1 MCTDQTY
8 KGLQVNSGVEGD
20 LCLSY
25 LDTLSSIAVAIDVV
39 VLSSHSNNMEAEIA
53 SVSHQPSVLNRIL
66 PAVLPVLLISI
77 GYVDPGKWAATVE
90 GGAAHYGFYLVALM
104 LLFNFAAILCQYLSA
119 RISVVTGRDLAQICS
134 DEYDKGTCVFLGVQ
148 TELSMILLD
157 LTLVLGL
164 AHGFNLLLGVDLST
178 GIFLA
183 ATDAF
188 LFPIFV
194 SLLGNYRATILWTCM
209 TGFIYIAYVLGVLF
223 SQPEIPLSMNG
234 GTLTK
239 FCGETAFTIMS
250 LLGASIM
257 PHNFYLHSSIV
268 RQHQG
273 QLNISKGAL
282 CHDHFLAI
290 LCIFSGIYLVNYVLM
305 NSAANVFYSS
315 GLVLLT
321 FQDAMSLMEQ
331 VFRSPVAPFA
341 FFLVLFASNQIIA
354 LTWNLSGQVILHDF
368 LRLDIPGW
376 LHRATI
382 RIIGIVPALYCVWTS
397 GAEGIYQLLIFT
409 QVMVA
414 VLLPSSVI
422 PLFRVA
428 SSRPIMGVHK
438 ISQFLEFLVLITFMG
453 MLGLK
458 LIFVVEMIFGNSD
471 WVGNLR
477 WNAGSSVSFPFV
489 VLLITACA
497 SLCLMLWLAATP
509 LKSAT
514 SRNDAQV
521 WSWEVQTTLP
531 QSLTQEEENDIGDA
545 RYLEE
550 EPLQRQES
558 FPVAVTSVES
568 HSDIPVSNCDVD
580 LPEAIMEPDQEIC
593 VNTAE
598 GNYSNLKFPIPTSSH
613 QEESSSTVS
622 SVLASSGAN
631 DATVDDSL
639 GIKISKIETNPIEKT
654 VGVDGDS
661 HTEKDDDGDSWEP
674 EDLPKDV
681 PDSATSL
688 SLDGPS
694 SLRSLSGKSDE
705 GGNGAGSLSR
715 LVGLGRAARRQ
726 LAGALDEFWGQLY
739 DFHGQ
744 MIQEAKARKL
754 DGLLGGDMKP
764 ALTLK
769 VDATVKEFGGYF
781 PSVGGRGSDSHIN
794 SSLYDSPKQQRV
806 QNSVDS
812 SYGVQRGSALW
823 SNHMQL
829 LDAYAQNSSRS
840 VHDSGER
847 RYSSLRLP
855 SEDFGER
862 RYSSLRLPS
871 EDSGERR
878 YSSLCIASEYSG
890 ERRYSSLRIPSE
902 DSGERRYSSL
912 RIASEDSGERRY
924 SSLRTMPASDAWNY
938 PPATVHGSD
947 IAHLCQVARDRS
959 SGYMNGQRES
969 PAPKSPALGP
979 TNYVDSHSLAYALG
993 QKSPNGISSLP
1004 APGFQKPVLSRNSPI
1019 QSERSYYDVNS
1030 SGPADSVGIPANAKK
1045 YHSLP
1050 DISGL
1055 SVPLRDQYLSNNGG
1069 HWDNSIGY
1077 NSVGRASYEPSPYS
1091 NPGSRA
1097 GAPLSFDKVSPS
1109 TVYRGDAFPLQ
1120 VSPSPG
1126 AGSLWSRQPFEQ
1138 FGVADKS
1145 RTVGDGLGN
1154 RSNAISQDTTSV
1166 VDSEVKLL
1174 QSFRLCIVKILKL
1187 EGSDWLF
1194 RSNDG
1199 ADEDLIDRVAA
1210 REKILYEAEAR
1221 EMNQVVHMGESQYP
1235 SSERKYGS
1243 TLKNDEA
1250 GLVSSVPHCGDGCV
1264 WRADLI
1270 ISFGVWCIHRVLSL
1284 SLMESRPELWG
1295 KYTYVLNRLQGV
1307 IEPAFSRPRSTVN
1320 PCFCLQFTGAHQQKL
1335 NPTLSNML
1343 PPAGKPGKGKC
1354 TTAVNLLDIIKD
1366 VESAISSRKGR
1377 TGTAAGDVAF
1387 PKGKENLASVLKRYK
1402 RRLSNKPAGGHDGSG
1417 SRKVPTSAPYG
1428 S

>member
-1 MCTDQTY
+1 
-8 KGLQVNSGVEGD
+8 
-20 LCLSY
+20 
-25 LDTLSSIAVAIDVV
+25 
-39 VLSSHSNNMEAEIA
+39 MEAEIA
-53 SVSHQPSVLNRIL
+53 RVNHQPSVLNRLL

-77 GYVDPGKWAATVE
+77 GYVDPGKWVATVE
-90 GGAAHYGFYLVALM
+90 GGAHYGFDLVALM

-134 DEYDKGTCVFLGVQ
+134 DEYDMGTCVFLGVQ
-148 TELSMILLD
+148 AELSMILLD
-157 LTLVLGL
+157 LNLVLGM
-164 AHGFNLLLGVDLST
+164 AHGLNLLFGVDLST
-178 GIFLA
+178 GVFLA
-183 ATDAF
+183 ATDAA
-188 LFPIFV
+188 LFPLFAG
-194 SLLGNYRATILWTCM
+194 LLGNYKANILWICM
-209 TGFIYIAYVLGVLF
+209 TGVILLSYVLGVLF

-234 GTLTK
+234 MQTK
-239 FCGETAFTIMS
+239 FSGETAFTLMS

-273 QLNISKGAL
+273 QLNISKGVL
-282 CHDHFLAI
+282 CHDHFFAI

-341 FFLVLFASNQIIA
+341 FFLVLFAANQITA
-354 LTWNLSGQVILHDF
+354 LTWNLYGQVILHDF
-368 LRLDIPGW
+368 VKLDIPGW

-409 QVMVA
+409 QVIIA
-414 VLLPSSVI
+414 LLLPSSVI

-458 LIFVVEMIFGNSD
+458 LIFVVEMIFGDSD
-471 WVGNLR
+471 WIGNLR
-477 WNAGSSVSFPFV
+477 WSLGSSVSLPFV

-509 LKSAT
+509 LKSAS

-521 WSWEVQTTLP
+521 WSWEVQETVP
-531 QSLTQEEENDIGDA
+531 GFLTQEGENDIGET
-545 RYLEE
+545 RYVEV
-550 EPLQRQES
+550 EPHQKLES

-568 HSDIPVSNCDVD
+568 HSDISITNCDVD
-580 LPEAIMEPDQEIC
+580 LPETIMEPDQEIC
-593 VNTAE
+593 VATAE
-598 GNYSNLKFPIPTSSH
+598 GNCSNVSLPSPTSSH
-613 QEESSSTVS
+613 QEELASPIG

-631 DATVDDSL
+631 DATDDHLL
-639 GIKISKIETNPIEKT
+639 GTKTLKIESTNPVEKT
-654 VGVDGDS
+654 VGIDGDL
-661 HTEKDDDGDSWEP
+661 HTEKDDDEGDAWEP
-674 EDLPKDV
+674 EESSKDV
-681 PDSATSL
+681 PESPAAL

-726 LAGALDEFWGQLY
+726 LALALDEFWGQLY

-744 MIQEAKARKL
+744 MIQEAKAKKL
-754 DGLLGGDMKP
+754 DVLLGVDTKP
-764 ALTLK
+764 ASTLK
-769 VDATVKEFGGYF
+769 VDAIVKEYSGYF
-781 PSVGGRGSDSHIN
+781 PSVGGRGSDSLIN

-812 SYGVQRGSALW
+812 SYGVQRGSSLW
-823 SNHMQL
+823 PNHVQL
-829 LDAYAQNSSRS
+829 LDAY
-840 VHDSGER
+840 VHDSSR
-847 RYSSLRLP
+847 IVHDSSRTVP
-855 SEDFGER
+855 DAGER

-878 YSSLCIASEYSG
+878 YSSLRLPSEDTG
-890 ERRYSSLRIPSE
+890 ERRYSSMRIPSSLRLPSEDTGERRYSSMRIPSE
-902 DSGERRYSSL
+902 DSGERRYSSMRIPSEDSGERRYSSMRIPSEDSGERRYSSM

-924 SSLRTMPASDAWNY
+924 SSLRTMPSSDAWNY
-938 PPATVHGSD
+938 QHGTVHSSD
-947 IAHLCQVARDRS
+947 IAQFNQVARDRS
-959 SGYMNGQRES
+959 SVYLNGQRES
-969 PAPKSPALGP
+969 PAPKSPASGP
-979 TNYVDSHSLAYALG
+979 TKYVDSLAYALG
-993 QKSPNGISSLP
+993 QKLQNGINSVP
-1004 APGFQKPVLSRNSPI
+1004 APGFQNLAISRNSPI
-1019 QSERSYYDVNS
+1019 QSERSYYDANS
-1030 SGPADSVGIPANAKK
+1030 SGPAGNVGIPANAKK

-1055 SVPLRDQYLSNNGG
+1055 NVPLRDQYLSNKGG
-1069 HWDNSIGY
+1069 NWDNSIGY
-1077 NSVGRASYEPSPYS
+1077 NKSSVGIAKYEPSLYS
-1091 NPGSRA
+1091 NPGSRS
-1097 GAPLSFDKVSPS
+1097 GAPLAFDEVSPS
-1109 TVYRGDAFPLQ
+1109 NVYRDAFPVQ
-1120 VSPSPG
+1120 VSSSPG
-1126 AGSLWSRQPFEQ
+1126 TGSLWSRQPFEQ
-1138 FGVADKS
+1138 FGVADKIRS
-1145 RTVGDGLGN
+1145 VGDGLGN
-1154 RSNAISQDTTSV
+1154 RTSAISQDTTSV

-1174 QSFRLCIVKILKL
+1174 QSFRHCIVKILKL

-1194 RSNDG
+1194 RPNDG
-1199 ADEDLIDRVAA
+1199 VDEDLIDRVAA
-1210 REKILYEAEAR
+1210 REKILYDAEAR
-1221 EMNQVVHMGESQYP
+1221 EINQAVHMGESQYL
-1235 SSERKYGS
+1235 SYEKKYGS

-1250 GLVSSVPHCGDGCV
+1250 GLVSSVPHCGDGCI

-1270 ISFGVWCIHRVLSL
+1270 ISFGIWCIHRILNL

-1307 IEPAFSRPRSTVN
+1307 IDPAFSRPRSPMN
-1320 PCFCLQFTGAHQQKL
+1320 PCFCLQFAGAHQQKSS
-1335 NPTLSNML
+1335 PPPSNGMSL
-1343 PPAGKPGKGKC
+1343 AAGKLGRGKC
-1354 TTAVNLLDIIKD
+1354 TTGPMILDIIKD
-1366 VESAISSRKGR
+1366 VENAISCRKGR

-1402 RRLSNKPAGGHDGSG
+1402 RRLSNKAGTNEGSG
-1417 SRKVPTSAPYG
+1417 SRKVPASAPYG